1 MSEEYE
7 LKATVKVES
16 KQAEKD
22 LENVAKEAEKTEES
36 LKKVEKG
43 AGQTSSGLQKMG
55 DDGSEA
61 AGKLGGALKSLARSF
76 GLVLSAAAVVGFIKK
91 VIDSNRALSQMSSR
105 TGQASK
111 NLRALQ
117 NQFKSLGY
125 SADQA
130 NSLIEGAAS
139 SFANFKYNG
148 QLEGYAKAFAMFG
161 LSIMDAQG
169 KMRDTGDLLI
179 DAGERAMRMTGDRTS
194 AQQLMMAR
202 GFSAADAD
210 LATRSDARER
220 LKQMREEAAASA
232 KAAEVSEK
240 LNNAITRLQEK
251 FASLVLKIDEN
262 TGLFEKMANGLDM
275 VVPVAEGFIAILSEI
290 GSALK
295 SVFNVAKEALEP
307 VIQLLDDIGNSVD
320 KAEKEGKT
328 PWWASWLTK
337 GAEDTAGADYSIP
350 EGMQNGIA
358 PHGVLDLIGR
368 GEGGYNSVNL
378 GERRGYRASTRDLTK
393 MTIGEVLAAQGRK
406 EFNAAG
412 RYQFIPSTLEETM
425 KKAGLNRD
433 SLFNE
438 ANQDKLA
445 HTLLMSR
452 QSVRDFLNGKSQD
465 VLRAVR
471 DISRTWASVANPD
484 TGRSYYEGVG
494 RNRAS
499 ISVDKMKGAL
509 ISERRR
515 NAERVATH
523 PQQVTGN
530 TVNNNITIN
539 AKDADA
545 GSIKVA
551 VVDGL
556 GFAGFSGAG
565 YQPYTVA

>member
-350 EGMQNGIA
+350 EGMQNGTA
-358 PHGVLDLIGR
+358 PAGDIRERIKQNIMEREGVRLKAYKDSGGKWTIGY
-368 GEGGYNSVNL
+368 GHTKGVTEGMTI
-378 GERRGYRASTRDLTK
+378 TREEAARLLEEDMKDHVDPTLKLYANYSDKTK
-393 MTIGEVLAAQGRK
+393 MLAADLAYNAGVGHVQKGTRFSK
-406 EFNAAG
+406 LAAAG
-412 RYQFIPSTLEETM
+412 
-425 KKAGLNRD
+425 
-433 SLFNE
+433 
-438 ANQDKLA
+438 
-445 HTLLMSR
+445 
-452 QSVRDFLNGKSQD
+452 
-465 VLRAVR
+465 
-471 DISRTWASVANPD
+471 DISRSDYAKLFVTAQGKYVRGLEN
-484 TGRSYYEGVG
+484 
-494 RNRAS
+494 
-499 ISVDKMKGAL
+499 
-509 ISERRR
+509 RR
-515 NAERVATH
+515 NATYDAASFRAKRPEPNSASRQT
-523 PQQVTGN
+523 QQVAGN